1 MAEAADG
8 TTVHAAAA
16 AAAAAAAM
24 DVRAARSRWWE
35 DGRGLRQKER
45 KRN

>member
-8 TTVHAAAA
+8 TTVHAAA